1 MEPAVLIQKY
11 EQGTGGFLRFPRI
24 PKSGKTG
31 TGGSLIPLPGLL
43 PGLLPALVPAIG
55 RSRDC
60 FENRRRCNGGGG
72 SSRDPHNLAFATLQ
86 RRLTDRVRYID
97 SLRISLVAERIRI
110 ADFIYFWSN
119 VLQ

>member
-1 MEPAVLIQKY
+1 M
-11 EQGTGGFLRFPRI
+11 I
-24 PKSGKTG
+24 P
-31 TGGSLIPLPGLL
+31 L
-43 PGLLPALVPAIG
+43 PGLLPALVPALVPAIA

-72 SSRDPHNLAFATLQ
+72 SSRDPHNLAFAALQ
-86 RRLTDRVRYID
+86 RRLTDRLRDID
-97 SLRISLVAERIRI
+97 SLRISLVAERIWI